1 MSTESNPEAI
11 SALIGEIYDAATD
24 PSRWPT
30 VIHHLA
36 DALSGSSA
44 AMISYADPKLDG
56 VVHASH
62 NLDTEALVLYEQHY
76 HEHDILLQNAA
87 RKGFGVSG
95 TVMVSDQYID
105 RDEYHRS
112 MFYNEYASKLETD
125 SVLTMVLW
133 GKEPPAG
140 TSPTFLAAYKP
151 PAAPQFDANAVR
163 LARVLTP
170 HLQRALLIHRRLVSA
185 EARARGGE
193 SVLDQLAHGVLQ
205 LSAEGRVLHANR
217 AASAALDARGV
228 LRLERGNL
236 TTPVPG
242 YAARLRALFAQA
254 GHGIGGFL
262 NIPTPDGKPGMLIL
276 ATPLPEDS
284 AMKWHVAARVLVLLS
299 SAHERGSTRVAL
311 LARANGLTRAE
322 TRVVELLAAD
332 RSPAEIAKSLGTRVH
347 TVRSQL
353 KSIYLKTG
361 VHGQRELLALLARL
375 PDITIEQAP
384 DRRLG

>member
-1 MSTESNPEAI
+1 MC
-11 SALIGEIYDAATD
+11 
-24 PSRWPT
+24 
-30 VIHHLA
+30 
-36 DALSGSSA
+36 SS
-44 AMISYADPKLDG
+44 DL
-56 VVHASH
+56 
-62 NLDTEALVLYEQHY
+62 
-76 HEHDILLQNAA
+76 
-87 RKGFGVSG
+87 
-95 TVMVSDQYID
+95 
-105 RDEYHRS
+105 
-112 MFYNEYASKLETD
+112 
-125 SVLTMVLW
+125 
-133 GKEPPAG
+133 
-140 TSPTFLAAYKP
+140 
-151 PAAPQFDANAVR
+151 
-163 LARVLTP
+163 
-170 HLQRALLIHRRLVSA
+170 
-185 EARARGGE
+185 
-193 SVLDQLAHGVLQ
+193 
-205 LSAEGRVLHANR
+205 
-217 AASAALDARGV
+217 
-228 LRLERGNL
+228 
-236 TTPVPG
+236 
-242 YAARLRALFAQA
+242 
-254 GHGIGGFL
+254 IGGFL